1 MISLWT
7 STYKIMYIVIKMIE
21 DSNHLSPDIEWMLQS
36 NQVDDATL
44 IDILVSAYYES
55 IYRIALNKLTYP
67 AEAHRATQDTFFF
80 AISGQRRF
88 SEGLS
93 VFDWLVSIAEEI
105 CQERRDQIETYPVL
119 NPRLI
124 QSLCRR
130 VSTKK
135 ISARQLEDAKRAISA
150 KIKSKKVA
158 GVKRARIKEF
168 LLLSSAFVVAFFL
181 IRYIDLEVS
190 SFGSPSETDQ
200 PISTIQVTPDP
211 SSPKPSPTPSPPTSS
226 TKAFPQQA
234 PLTKNSTHDEIWKR
248 ILISRNLWDTLW
260 ADVWVIL
267 YGPAN
272 YIGPPR
278 AERHQIWLDQDKGG
292 IHLSGSLEGKPNS
305 VERITTNGTGPEPTG
320 PFTGTDYFSR
330 FGSQIP
336 WFYLGSDRIL
346 STPYMSNYSL
356 IANFGYPPQGVWYT
370 VVEELEWANRKAVVV
385 ELTDYSGTFLA
396 RYWLDASTG
405 LALREQYPDIHSQD
419 DILLEIQ
426 VSKIEFDFN
435 FPLSLYRATDDELLG
450 RGFFQDYTGLPES
463 RAFQPTI
470 PTFQALS
477 SRISPPLSPPSIDF
491 DPAQSWVSFAVEEGS
506 HQRQDV
512 NLLHIFG
519 DSNYLGNIEISDPFR
534 TTCTRSADGQ
544 KIALAQW
551 PGSSEVTSSSIR
563 EFDLYKLEQKE
574 YSIPETYIVRM
585 AFSLHTRLIA
595 VAGISPNEDRS
606 GLYIIDTVTDEIKPI
621 EGIDEVISL
630 SWSPDGSQLASLKW
644 LTNRMYSQPNL
655 DIGLYDLEKDI
666 TTTFRI
672 PANLPWGKPTVEI
685 PIGEWVARFHL
696 SFEGFE
702 PCAMSSNISP

>member
-1 MISLWT
+1 MS
-7 STYKIMYIVIKMIE
+7 E
-21 DSNHLSPDIEWMLQS
+21 DSNELSPDLEWMLQS
-36 NQVDDATL
+36 NQVDDTTL
-44 IDILVSAYYES
+44 IEVLVRDYYEP
-55 IYRIALNKLTYP
+55 IYRLALNCLTYP
-67 AEAHRATQDTFFF
+67 EEAHRATQETFFL

-88 SEGLS
+88 GGGMS

-105 CQERRDQIETYPVL
+105 CQERRAKITTQRVL

-124 QSLCRR
+124 DSILRR
-130 VSTKK
+130 ESPENL
-135 ISARQLEDAKRAISA
+135 SPRQLEEAKRAIHA
-150 KIKSKKVA
+150 KVKSKNVSL
-158 GVKRARIKEF
+158 VQRARFKEI
-168 LLLSSAFVVAFFL
+168 LLLGGVFVVAFLL
-181 IRYIDLEVS
+181 IRYIDSGVS
-190 SFGSPSETDQ
+190 SFDSLLENDQ
-200 PISTIQVTPDP
+200 SISTSQKTANATSPEPTSTASPP
-211 SSPKPSPTPSPPTSS
+211 SSS
-226 TKAFPQQA
+226 TDAFPLQA

-267 YGPAN
+267 HGPAN

-305 VERITTNGTGPEPTG
+305 VERINANGTGPEPTG

-346 STPYMSNYSL
+346 STPYMSNYSM

-370 VVEELEWANRKAVVV
+370 VVEELEWANHKAVVV
-385 ELTDYSGTFLA
+385 ELTDDSGTFLA
-396 RYWLDASTG
+396 RDWLDASTG
-405 LALREQYPDIHSQD
+405 LALKEQYPDIHSQD
-419 DILLEIQ
+419 NILLEIQ
-426 VSKIEFDFN
+426 VSKIEFDVS
-435 FPLSLYRATDDELLG
+435 FPLSLYRATDDELLE

-544 KIALAQW
+544 KIVLAQW
-551 PGSSEVTSSSIR
+551 PGSSEATSSSIH
-563 EFDLYKLEQKE
+563 EFDLDKLDQKE

-585 AFSLHTRLIA
+585 AFSPHTRLIA

-606 GLYIIDTVTDEIKPI
+606 GLYIIDTITDEIKPI
-621 EGIDEVISL
+621 EGIDEVISF

-672 PANLPWGKPTVEI
+672 PANLPWSKPTVEL

-696 SFEGFE
+696 SYEGFE